1 MTVQG
6 LPNVQTF
13 NVTEPDFYKQVEK
26 EINAVSLNDWKT
38 YLRWHI
44 AHANAPY
51 LSSKF
56 VNENFAFYGKT
67 LRGAEQLRPRW
78 KRCVSLVDEQL
89 GEALGQEFVRRAFTP
104 EMKASTV
111 QMTQYIE
118 DAMKQDIEQLTW
130 MSPET
135 KKNALEKLHTIVN
148 KVGYPDKWR
157 DYSSV
162 EIKRGRLPR

>member
-1 MTVQG
+1 MSNWARR
-6 LPNVQTF
+6 LDRNLY
-13 NVTEPDFYKQVEK
+13 D
-26 EINAVSLNDWKT
+26 
-38 YLRWHI
+38 
-44 AHANAPY
+44 
-51 LSSKF
+51 
-56 VNENFAFYGKT
+56 
-67 LRGAEQLRPRW
+67 
-78 KRCVSLVDEQL
+78 
-89 GEALGQEFVRRAFTP
+89 RAFTP

-157 DYSSV
+157 DYSTV
-162 EIKRGRLPR
+162 DQARRLPRKRNASHSV